1 MGKPVVVG
9 VISHKP
15 LMGDLEGVHTAQ
27 PLCHHQENTQTGVS
41 LQIHKFS
48 ETAKTWLHVF
58 LRKISKFKA
67 D

>member
-1 MGKPVVVG
+1 VL
-9 VISHKP
+9 I
-15 LMGDLEGVHTAQ
+15 A
-27 PLCHHQENTQTGVS
+27 NIQTVVS